1 MNEGVME
8 IVPPGVFTT
17 KAKVVP
23 NGLVPLQSKAAVPDD
38 PVATEAMFG
47 VKVVQLLVVPD
58 TAGIAGKVCVK
69 RLVAA

>member
-1 MNEGVME
+1 MNVGVME